1 MSSVILLLNSPSAK
15 QFTENFSPFI
25 YVEKNAFKYTCG
37 QAPALQNEA
46 PRFIILEE
54 NKTDPQQDIDIIIL
68 LKSNP
73 LYATVP
79 LLVLTSKHTAQETL
93 LYFEMGVTT
102 CVLVPAAADEW
113 LNIIKNI
120 SAYWQEAA

>member
-15 QFTENFSPFI
+15 QFTEDFSPFI
-25 YVEKNAFKYTCG
+25 YVEKNTFKNTRG
-37 QAPALQNEA
+37 LAPAIQNGA
-46 PRFIILEE
+46 PGFIILEE
-54 NKTDPQQDIDIIIL
+54 SKADQQQDIDIIML

-73 LYATVP
+73 VYAKVP
-79 LLVLTSKHTAQETL
+79 LLVLTSKHTAAETL

-102 CVLVPAAADEW
+102 CVLAPAAADEW

>member
-15 QFTENFSPFI
+15 QFTEDFSPFI
-25 YVEKNAFKYTCG
+25 YVEKTTFKHSRG

-46 PRFIILEE
+46 PGFIILEE
-54 NKTDPQQDIDIIIL
+54 SKADHQQDIDIIML

-73 LYATVP
+73 VYAKVP
-79 LLVLTSKHTAQETL
+79 LLVLTAKHTAEETL
-93 LYFEMGVTT
+93 LYFKMGVTT
-102 CVLVPAAADEW
+102 CVLIPATADEW